1 MASPLYTPQHLFS
14 LRNHIPIDRV
24 IDALS
29 IPSSNQAGKYRF
41 SCPVCNE
48 HNTGVNPETNLARC
62 FNCKKNYN
70 TIDLVMKVMGVGF
83 LQSVAYLEK
92 LQADTPAPPA
102 AVPQPPPP
110 PTTHPRNIIRRKEMV
125 HISEVFKSLTHSK
138 KPDNAILN
146 HSSGDKNQAVTNLEK
161 RVSVLEHQI
170 VQLTKKIK
178 LLQLDSQ

>member
-1 MASPLYTPQHLFS
+1 MASPRYTRQHLFS

-41 SCPVCNE
+41 SCPTCNE
-48 HNTGVNPETNLARC
+48 QNTGVNPKTNLARC
-62 FNCKKNYN
+62 FSCEKNYN
-70 TIDLVMKVMGVGF
+70 TIDLVMKVMNVGF

-92 LQADTPAPPA
+92 MKTDTQAAPPT
-102 AVPQPPPP
+102 PPPP
-110 PTTHPRNIIRRKEMV
+110 PTTHPRNVIRRKEMV
-125 HISEVFKSLTHSK
+125 HISDAFKSLIHSK

-146 HSSGDKNQAVTNLEK
+146 HSSSDKNQATTDLEK
-161 RVSVLEHQI
+161 RVSILEHQI
-170 VQLTKKIK
+170 IQLTKKIT

>member
-1 MASPLYTPQHLFS
+1 MASPRYTRQQPFS

-41 SCPVCNE
+41 SCPTCNE
-48 HNTGVNPETNLARC
+48 QNTGVNPKTNLARC
-62 FNCKKNYN
+62 FICEKNYN
-70 TIDLVMKVMGVGF
+70 TIDLVMKVMNVGF

-92 LQADTPAPPA
+92 LKADTQAPPAPP
-102 AVPQPPPP
+102 PPPP
-110 PTTHPRNIIRRKEMV
+110 PTTHPRNVIRRKEMV
-125 HISEVFKSLTHSK
+125 HISDVFKSLTHSK

-146 HSSGDKNQAVTNLEK
+146 HSSGDKNQATTDLEK
-161 RVSVLEHQI
+161 RVSVLEYQI
-170 VQLTKKIK
+170 IQLTKKIT